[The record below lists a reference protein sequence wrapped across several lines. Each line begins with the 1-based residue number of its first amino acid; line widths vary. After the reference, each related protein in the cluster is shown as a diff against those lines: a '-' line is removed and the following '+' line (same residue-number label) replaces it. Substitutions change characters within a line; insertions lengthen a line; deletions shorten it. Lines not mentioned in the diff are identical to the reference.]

1 MIGGRRQVQTAD
13 DGLRIDTVHL
23 DGHVVLAIDGEIDL
37 ATAAEFG
44 AAIHEGLR
52 RTGKVVLDF
61 ANVTFMD
68 SSGLNALVAAAGHN
82 DGLDSVLIRN
92 PPDSVKRLLS
102 MTGLNEVIH
111 IDAISTEQSGSADQ
125 HPSAS

>member
-1 MIGGRRQVQTAD
+1 MQAAD

-23 DGHVVLAIDGEIDL
+23 DGHVVLAIGGEIDL
-37 ATAAEFG
+37 ATAGEFG
-44 AAIHEGLR
+44 AAIDDGLR

-68 SSGLNALVAAAGHN
+68 SSGLNVLVAAAGQN
-82 DGLDSVLIRN
+82 KSGASVLIRN
-92 PPDSVKRLLS
+92 PPDSVQRLLS

-111 IDAISTEQSGSADQ
+111 VEAISADNDQSS
-125 HPSAS
+125 S